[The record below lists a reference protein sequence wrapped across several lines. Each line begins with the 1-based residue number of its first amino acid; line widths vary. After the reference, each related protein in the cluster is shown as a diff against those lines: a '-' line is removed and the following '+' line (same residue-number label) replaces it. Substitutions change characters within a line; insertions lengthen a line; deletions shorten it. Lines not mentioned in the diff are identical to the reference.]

1 MRKYTVDEFGTRR
14 PVQNVSPKKKN
25 WFIKPRAPKIWMPRI
40 IKRVFYSEILDRWM
54 SINVTQTT
62 LDLVDDAFG
71 FDNYILKTSEADLR
85 SCLGMR
91 LKRQMLLTLVR
102 RSMCP
107 DDPSK
112 AAEIAKKY
120 QQFVIPYYVAIIE
133 EAIKILTGS
142 TNY

>member
-1 MRKYTVDEFGTRR
+1 MENITSLVALTSYNVMLVVRMRCLC
-14 PVQNVSPKKKN
+14 Q
-25 WFIKPRAPKIWMPRI
+25 
-40 IKRVFYSEILDRWM
+40 
-54 SINVTQTT
+54 
-62 LDLVDDAFG
+62 
-71 FDNYILKTSEADLR
+71 TSEADLR

-120 QQFVIPYYVAIIE
+120 QQFVIPVSKTFYDCSGLIIFYSVSF
-133 EAIKILTGS
+133 AGHFNLVLHML
-142 TNY
+142 